1 MPLGRN
7 TNGSMLGE
15 TIVALVVI
23 AVLMPVALRLHM
35 KSAETRIER
44 ASLERMSELAADLLG
59 EARLADCAG
68 WQLGGDLN
76 DPTNPS
82 DDTSPCFVPLAV
94 YQGATVQAIAPI
106 CDADN
111 DGNADTDANG
121 DPVGGGVAFTHD
133 HRTFEV
139 VDCRR
144 TEHTIRWP
152 VRTVAITDSTGRL
165 TLTRSAVGRPSPS

>member
-1 MPLGRN
+1 
-7 TNGSMLGE
+7 MLGE
-15 TIVALVVI
+15 TLVALIVI
-23 AVLMPVALRLHM
+23 AALMPVALRLHM
-35 KSAETRIER
+35 RSAEAHIER
-44 ASLERMSELAADLLG
+44 ASLEQMSELAAELLG

-68 WQLGGDLN
+68 WQLGGDLD

-94 YQGATVQAIAPI
+94 YQGATVHTAAPI

-111 DGNADTDANG
+111 NGTADTDTNG
-121 DPVGGGVAFTHD
+121 DQVGGGVVFTHD

-144 TEHTIRWP
+144 TEHNIRWP
-152 VRTVAITDSTGRL
+152 VRTVTITDSTGRL
-165 TLTRSAVGRPSPS
+165 TLSRSAVGRPSPS